1 MRNPIDTILRL
12 TICVFLTSCAVKE
25 AIDHH
30 KEQQSRMTRSVNAY
44 IGRSVADVAVD
55 RGPPTNVVD
64 VGSSKRDFQWEIM
77 TERPERP
84 MPAPGSGIAATVP
97 PGQETC
103 LVSFVASSTK
113 DSPSLSD
120 WTIESGQWKG
130 VNC

>member
-1 MRNPIDTILRL
+1 MRLAMRFFLRAI
-12 TICVFLTSCAVKE
+12 ICVFLTSCAVKE

-30 KEQQSRMTRSVNAY
+30 KEQESRMAKSVNAY

-103 LVSFVASSTK
+103 LVSFVASSANP
-113 DSPSLSD
+113 SPSLSD
-120 WTIESGQWKG
+120 WIIESGQWKG